1 MEKQDDKNHFATSV
15 YYQGHLYGFDESIL
29 VYLDATTGEEK
40 WKTRG
45 YGKGSLIILGEI
57 GIHRH
62 SGSHP
67 ARF

>member
-45 YGKGSLIILGEI
+45 YAKV
-57 GIHRH
+57 
-62 SGSHP
+62 
-67 ARF
+67 A